1 MHPAIDEFFKQIPMW
16 MERDIFREI
25 QLARLTADAATKPQ
39 MLAWGIAGGGNLL
52 AALGLVSYT
61 EALGRVKF
69 WNRARRQGGSE
80 ETFLEFFDAME
91 DGRYKAWRLA
101 WEASH
106 PTTTLYESLRCGLVH
121 EYQPKVDSAF
131 WIGDG
136 HDFGLDEQEGV
147 LIFKVEPFY
156 RHFGTARQILEAQLR
171 SDPNAEIP
179 EPKLKGV
186 AGAKYTQEFR
196 ATPSVEP
203 PRSTPTVSPTSGP
216 PEV

>member
-1 MHPAIDEFFKQIPMW
+1 MTNPEIERFFNHIPIW

-25 QLARLTADAATKPQ
+25 QLARLSADPVTKPQ

-69 WNRARRQGGSE
+69 WNRTHRQGGSE
-80 ETFLEFFDAME
+80 ESFIEFFDSME

-136 HDFGLDEQEGV
+136 HEFGLDEQDGV

-156 RHFGTARQILEAQLR
+156 RHFGTARQVLEAQLR
-171 SDPNAEIP
+171 SDLNAEIP
-179 EPKLKGV
+179 EPKLRSPG
-186 AGAKYTQEFR
+186 GARLTQELS
-196 ATPSVEP
+196 ATQDVQS
-203 PRSTPTVSPTSGP
+203 PRPTPTVTPTS
-216 PEV
+216 